1 MNILLEIAAADVDTL
16 VVSDTVS
23 AANYLLET
31 GKDFVSLFQDST
43 NERFSGELINHS
55 ENIWQF
61 SLLLSSII
69 ILALVRGL
77 YGNRMSMFWEAV
89 LIPRHLKQIMREES
103 FLLHPFSL
111 LLFFNTVV
119 IYSLISYKTLVYFNW
134 ANSTGSG
141 FQLYLTLF
149 SVVFTLLFSKVIILR
164 LMEFLTDTDQGQKEN
179 RYSWLLYHQ
188 FVGLLLILPT
198 GVILFGQEAFVYPVL
213 LLIYFLIIIS
223 LVFRIGKAIILAIGN
238 NVYVLHL
245 FLYLCALEIIPLIVL
260 IKVLVNQISW
270 LTEI

>member
-1 MNILLEIAAADVDTL
+1 MNILLEITSVDVDTT
-16 VVSDTVS
+16 VVKDSVS
-23 AANYLLET
+23 AGSYLLET
-31 GKDFVSLFQDST
+31 GRDLVNLFQETT
-43 NERFSGELINHS
+43 NERFSGELIDHT

-61 SLLLSSII
+61 SLLLTCII

-77 YGNRMSMFWEAV
+77 YTNRMSLFSEAV
-89 LIPRHLKQIMREES
+89 LIPRHMKQIMREES
-103 FLLHPFSL
+103 FLIHPFSL
-111 LLFFNTVV
+111 LLFFNTIV
-119 IYSLISYKTLVYFNW
+119 IYSLIAYKSMEYFNW
-134 ANSTGSG
+134 VKSSESG
-141 FQLYLTLF
+141 FKLYVILF
-149 SVVFTLLFSKVIILR
+149 ISVFVLLFTKVIVLK

-198 GVILFGQEAFVYPVL
+198 GVLLFGKETLVYPML
-213 LLIYFLIIIS
+213 LLVYFLIIIF
-223 LVFRIGKAIILAIGN
+223 LVFRIGKAIFLAIGN

>member
-1 MNILLEIAAADVDTL
+1 MNILLEIAAVDVDTL
-16 VVSDTVS
+16 VVSDTVT
-23 AANYLLET
+23 AGNYLLET
-31 GKDFVSLFQDST
+31 GKDIVNLFQNST
-43 NERFSGELINHS
+43 NERFSGELIDHS

-61 SLLLSSII
+61 SLLLLSIL

-77 YGNRMSMFWEAV
+77 YSNRMSLFSEAV
-89 LIPRHLKQIMREES
+89 IIPRHLKQIMREES
-103 FLLHPFSL
+103 FLIHPFSL

-119 IYSLISYKTLVYFNW
+119 IYSLVAYKTFVYFNW
-134 ANSTGSG
+134 INVGG
-141 FQLYLTLF
+141 FKLF
-149 SVVFTLLFSKVIILR
+149 CFIFIGVFLLLFSKVIVLK

-198 GVILFGQEAFVYPVL
+198 GVVLFGQETFVYPIL

-223 LVFRIGKAIILAIGN
+223 LVFRIGKAIFLAIGN